1 MEAAVTEL
9 QQILPT
15 AVISVP
21 TKVTFKEEL
30 KKLEKTMMA
39 ERKEVVAK
47 QLETAIAAAE
57 TIVKEVKEKQEAGRV
72 FYTVDGIDS
81 SNASKLMQKVRELDE
96 DGCYFIFSVDTTKVA
111 MYALVAKE

>member
-1 MEAAVTEL
+1 MTEL

-72 FYTVDGIDS
+72 
-81 SNASKLMQKVRELDE
+81 LCQ
-96 DGCYFIFSVDTTKVA
+96 
-111 MYALVAKE
+111 